1 MVGGPRPEENGRQ
14 MAVGIVETVWRGIL
28 LFSSPWHID
37 PSAAMARLCFAIEE
51 LFLNGVDLEVFRLG
65 RERVS
70 FPKARK
76 YLRPMR

>member
-1 MVGGPRPEENGRQ
+1 MVGGPRSEENGRQ
-14 MAVGIVETVWRGIL
+14 MAAGIGVTVWRGIL

-37 PSAAMARLCFAIEE
+37 LSVTVARLCFAIEE
-51 LFLNGVDLEVFRLG
+51 LFLNEVDLEVFRFC

-76 YLRPMR
+76 YLRPTW